1 MLPISPA
8 VEKITRSS
16 PIAFLALT
24 QGYLN
29 LSAYAKSIL
38 STVEAETKKPVRLGS
53 IVVALSRLSKKITS
67 EEPLL
72 PTIGIED
79 ISVKSGLVEISFEKT
94 EHNLQRLLE
103 LYKNKT
109 LKTTDFFTVT
119 HGINELTFIVTEKI
133 HPLIIAHFHG
143 IKPTNVMDNLVSLS
157 LRLSENYLKTPNV
170 IYALVQDL
178 GLHRVNI
185 IEIVSTFTE
194 MSFIVC
200 QADMQAGFTILNE
213 RLRKNSL

>member
-1 MLPISPA
+1 MLPIPPA
-8 VEKITRSS
+8 VEKTIRSS
-16 PIAFLALT
+16 PVAFLALT
-24 QGYLN
+24 QGILN
-29 LSAYAKSIL
+29 LSAYAKSIQPNIE
-38 STVEAETKKPVRLGS
+38 SETKKSVRLGS
-53 IVVALSRLSKKITS
+53 IVVALSRLSKKITT

-72 PTIGIED
+72 PTISIED
-79 ISVKSGLVEISFEKT
+79 ISVKSGLVEITFEKT

-133 HPLIIAHFHG
+133 SPLIIKHFRG
-143 IKPTNVMDNLVSLS
+143 IKPTCVMDNLVSLS
-157 LRLSENYLKTPNV
+157 LRLSENYLRTPNV
-170 IYALVQDL
+170 IYALVQEL

-185 IEIVSTFTE
+185 VEIVSTFTE

-200 QADMQAGFTILNE
+200 AEDMQVGFTILNQ
-213 RLRKNSL
+213 RLQKI